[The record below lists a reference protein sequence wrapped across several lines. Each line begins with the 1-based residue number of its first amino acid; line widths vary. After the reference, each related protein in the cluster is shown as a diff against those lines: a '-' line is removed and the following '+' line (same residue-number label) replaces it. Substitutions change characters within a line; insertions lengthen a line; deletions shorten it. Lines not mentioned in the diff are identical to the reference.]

1 MLILVNQLQVNHS
14 VIVMQINGPYPR
26 RSDPG
31 NRYFSYVKANG
42 IAFMTDCQQRLRGIF
57 WLIIHYVNDLSVIT
71 LKLHVDS
78 RRALITR
85 SWLIF
90 LELSLLD
97 LTIAGSHQQRSWH
110 IQPIKN
116 QCLDNLFTRGQADRL
131 RNMLAHV
138 FPAHV
143 SQFMHRPIDQMAKI
157 GEHEKMRQRTG
168 FLNQQRIVVFS
179 QTVFF
184 NIGSLK

>member
-1 MLILVNQLQVNHS
+1 MRQLLQTVQHQFAASCPRAQLDIGYGHFFKGPALSYHGQMLILINQLQVNHS

-31 NRYFSYVKANG
+31 NRYFSYVKSNG

-71 LKLHVDS
+71 LKLHVDR
-78 RRALITR
+78 RRALITG

-110 IQPIKN
+110 VQPIKN
-116 QCLDNLFTRGQADRL
+116 HCLDDLFTHGQANRL
-131 RNMLAHV
+131 
-138 FPAHV
+138 
-143 SQFMHRPIDQMAKI
+143 
-157 GEHEKMRQRTG
+157 
-168 FLNQQRIVVFS
+168 
-179 QTVFF
+179 
-184 NIGSLK
+184 